1 MMNEYELSEIK
12 RKYEKSMRDVYH
24 MLGEYDHK
32 YIKNYVELLEGM
44 VDQEALQIRLSKIK
58 TTDGEEWMIK
68 FDSYPGCVGGGE
80 DLVEAIIEAL
90 DNLKF
95 HIESLKSKEK

>member
-1 MMNEYELSEIK
+1 MMNEYELNEIK
-12 RKYEKSMRDVYH
+12 RKYENSMRDVYH

-32 YIKNYVELLEGM
+32 YIKNYVELLESM
-44 VDQEALQIRLSKIK
+44 VYQIE
-58 TTDGEEWMIK
+58 T
-68 FDSYPGCVGGGE
+68 
-80 DLVEAIIEAL
+80 IIEEL

>member
-1 MMNEYELSEIK
+1 MNEYELSEIK

-32 YIKNYVELLEGM
+32 YIKNYVELLESM
-44 VDQEALQIRLSKIK
+44 VDQIE
-58 TTDGEEWMIK
+58 T
-68 FDSYPGCVGGGE
+68 
-80 DLVEAIIEAL
+80 IIEEL